1 MSFDFGASSDQF
13 RRVTVGMAMTD
24 LEGKMISP
32 SKHLLQTD
40 TRRSVITDKIG
51 SLATRIRE
59 LERLRAQVRK
69 AQQLSARRSRPPAA
83 RSRRR
88 SDRPAKAIS

>member
-1 MSFDFGASSDQF
+1 
-13 RRVTVGMAMTD
+13 MTN

-32 SKHLLQTD
+32 SKHLSQTD
-40 TRRSVITDKIG
+40 TRLSVVTDKIG

-59 LERLRAQVRK
+59 LKRLRAQVRK